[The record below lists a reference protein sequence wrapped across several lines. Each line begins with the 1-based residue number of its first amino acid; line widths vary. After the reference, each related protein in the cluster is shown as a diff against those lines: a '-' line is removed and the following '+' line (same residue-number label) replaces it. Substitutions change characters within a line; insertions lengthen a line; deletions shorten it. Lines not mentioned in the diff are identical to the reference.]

1 MHKTLIVIVVVAAC
15 VVAISAQ
22 VVCPKE
28 CLGLA
33 GGSPVTEDK
42 LQSGHHGRNLPRHR
56 RQAPYPA
63 SAPRVRGKPLF
74 LGNNITEVYNP
85 AFWAFLRPRTT

>member
-42 LQSGHHGRNLPRHR
+42 LQSAATDYVIQWLNHDAGRWMSSYQPTTSL
-56 RQAPYPA
+56 A
-63 SAPRVRGKPLF
+63 
-74 LGNNITEVYNP
+74 YNGY
-85 AFWAFLRPRTT
+85 

>member
-42 LQSGHHGRNLPRHR
+42 LQSGHHGRNLPRQR

-63 SAPRVRGKPLF
+63 SATRAKGSPLDRA
-74 LGNNITEVYNP
+74 NNNTEVHNP
-85 AFWAFLRPRTT
+85 VYFAFL

>member
-42 LQSGHHGRNLPRHR
+42 LQSVTMGCFILWLNHYAGRWMSSYQPTTSV
-56 RQAPYPA
+56 A
-63 SAPRVRGKPLF
+63 
-74 LGNNITEVYNP
+74 YNGY
-85 AFWAFLRPRTT
+85 